1 MSEELVGMP
10 NMANLNGEAVRC
22 SGEAKVEKVVFR
34 AVRES
39 VGLEAGKIE
48 IELDRQLDVI
58 FGDLKPKKEEV
69 WNGLFSREL
78 LEDSLLRIKREV
90 KQLLVYLERIMA
102 LNVAQDLSVR
112 LKSFTETKR
121 YFALS
126 NCSEK
131 KRGDEGARMRNGGA
145 VDTLGRVSENEDNR
159 RELEDNNRWSRSDGY
174 DKIMIGMETLLDRV
188 HDAAGMMEKL
198 SKKCCELGKENIKLK
213 RMSEG

>member
-1 MSEELVGMP
+1 MFEELMGMP
-10 NMANLNGEAVRC
+10 SMANLNGEAIRC
-22 SGEAKVEKVVFR
+22 DGEAKVEKVVFR

-78 LEDSLLRIKREV
+78 FEDCLLRIKREV
-90 KQLLVYLERIMA
+90 KQLFVYFGRIMA

-121 YFALS
+121 HFALS
-126 NCSEK
+126 NCNEK
-131 KRGDEGARMRNGGA
+131 KRGDEEASMSNAGA
-145 VDTLGRVSENEDNR
+145 VDTLRRVSENEDDR
-159 RELEDNNRWSRSDGY
+159 KELEDNNRWSRSDGY

-188 HDAAGMMEKL
+188 HDAASMMEKL
-198 SKKCCELGKENIKLK
+198 SKKCCELGKENVKLK
-213 RMSEG
+213 LMSES